1 MAIQKYV
8 ARGVDLDIRYPP
20 GRKLIKRM
28 SNTKTPLESS
38 ICQWSLNSNIRKPAR
53 CDGKRMLELDHCPD
67 GISEAMWSHRVHA
80 RSVRAQASDQ
90 IIRGSMNDEIDYELT
105 IEQWETLKALRMSAT
120 TLSAL
125 RRTVVE
131 DLAALGLATI
141 CDTIAVMTPS
151 GRKALIR
158 GSSRLLDVAA

>member
-1 MAIQKYV
+1 M
-8 ARGVDLDIRYPP
+8 D
-20 GRKLIKRM
+20 
-28 SNTKTPLESS
+28 
-38 ICQWSLNSNIRKPAR
+38 
-53 CDGKRMLELDHCPD
+53 
-67 GISEAMWSHRVHA
+67 
-80 RSVRAQASDQ
+80 
-90 IIRGSMNDEIDYELT
+90 DEIDYRLT
-105 IEQWETLKALRMSAT
+105 VEQWETLKALRMPAT

-141 CDTIAVMTPS
+141 RDTIAVMTPS